1 MKKYFLKAIKFNND
15 KAMDYLINFYKPSE
29 LYVILSS
36 VKNKNYLIN
45 NKITELLNLPQ
56 IIYIK
61 NKINDSIKNNIIHE
75 CTICMEDNKLN
86 ICGNCTHFMCID
98 CYSKMD
104 KCPYCRIIFL

>member
-1 MKKYFLKAIKFNND
+1 MEQYWLQSIRFENNS
-15 KAMDYLINFYKPSE
+15 AMNNLMDFYKPCK

-36 VKNKNYLIN
+36 IKNKNDLIN

-56 IIYIK
+56 IISLK
-61 NKINDSIKNNIIHE
+61 NKIDNSIKNNIIHE
-75 CTICMEDNKLN
+75 CTICMESNKIN

-104 KCPYCRIIFL
+104 KCPYCRIDFL